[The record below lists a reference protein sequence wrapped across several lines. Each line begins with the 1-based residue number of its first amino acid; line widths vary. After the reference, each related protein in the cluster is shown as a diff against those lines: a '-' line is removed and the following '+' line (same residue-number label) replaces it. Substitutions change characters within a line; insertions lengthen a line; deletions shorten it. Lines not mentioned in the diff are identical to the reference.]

1 MNNATHFFARQPI
14 LDKNEQIYGY
24 EFFYRNE
31 KGESCFDNA
40 RSATAAVLV
49 NLVNQM
55 GLHSSGGDA
64 KLFVNIDS
72 GVLQSDILLSIPPE
86 RFVFELPVTTVVS
99 IRVRELMQMLHGKGY
114 RFAVDNA
121 TDDSD
126 SLTAFDPVLPYIDY
140 VKFNTMETDIDLLP
154 ATVARLKGKKLIA
167 QRVEI
172 PEVFE
177 AYRDMG
183 FDYFQGYFFAK
194 LHLIKHNRI
203 DPKHLGVIRIYNMLL
218 GGTPMQQVSEEFK
231 RHNELMLQFLQYV
244 NSIGIADGSP
254 NNSVEE
260 LLEKVGSDRLEQ
272 WLMMIIYSK
281 STRTVAAK
289 KSPLSLMAEQR
300 IDIMSTIIKTLH
312 PLEEKRLCDQARL
325 VAFISLM
332 ESVLNVPLAALL
344 KQIQVDDDIG
354 EALLAQSGRLGK
366 IFALTLA
373 VEKDDYAAAQVLL
386 HSLSLDT
393 SLYDELENLKKI

>member
-14 LDKNEQIYGY
+14 LDRNEQIYGY
-24 EFFYRNE
+24 EFFYRDE
-31 KGESCFDNA
+31 KGENCFDNP

-72 GVLQSDILLSIPPE
+72 GVLQSDILLSIPPQ
-86 RFVFELPVTTVVS
+86 RFVFELPASTVIS
-99 IRVRELMQMLHGKGY
+99 IQIRELLQMLHGKGY
-114 RFAVDNA
+114 RFAIDNA
-121 TDDSD
+121 TSD
-126 SLTAFDPVLPYIDY
+126 SAFLSAFKPVLRYIDY
-140 VKFNTMETDIDLLP
+140 IKFNTMETDIDLLP
-154 ATVARLKGKKLIA
+154 EILTHLSAQKLVA

-177 AYRDMG
+177 AYREMG
-183 FDYFQGYFFAK
+183 FDYFQGYFFAR

-218 GGTPMQQVSEEFK
+218 TNTPMPQITEEFK
-231 RHNELMLQFLQYV
+231 RHNELTLQFLQYV
-244 NSIGIADGSP
+244 NSIGIKDTNP
-254 NNSVEE
+254 NNSIED
-260 LLEKVGSDRLEQ
+260 LLEKVGASRLEQ

-281 STRTVAAK
+281 STQKISAK

-300 IDIMSTIIKTLH
+300 IDIMSRIIQTLH
-312 PLEEKRLCDQARL
+312 PLEEKRLCDQSRL
-325 VAFISLM
+325 IAFISLM

-354 EALLAQSGRLGK
+354 EALLAQSGKLGK

-373 VEKDDYAAAQVLL
+373 IEKDDYAAAQVLL

-393 SLYDELENLKKI
+393 ALYNELESLKKI